1 MQSHPSLREL
11 NAFNNKRAIS
21 FPSSI
26 FNSLKNDD
34 ATTTMDMISEMGID
48 VFDYERLQFAIDYD
62 NDRSLFVV
70 THCALVEMTYF
81 NTDQTRWNGIPT
93 TG

>member
-1 MQSHPSLREL
+1 
-11 NAFNNKRAIS
+11 
-21 FPSSI
+21 
-26 FNSLKNDD
+26 
-34 ATTTMDMISEMGID
+34 MISEMGID